1 MHTFEY
7 PAVRAAVSAPAGAAF
22 LRDSRLAAARIV
34 DTARASSASLE
45 VFGSFLLGEV
55 EFALPASTLR
65 EVVNYPARVMPVP
78 LSPPFLDGVFNLR
91 GQVIPV
97 LNLARI
103 FDAAAPASSA
113 SHKIAI
119 VEHDGI
125 QLGIVF
131 TATGEVLRVRPEQ
144 RSVIAR
150 RPGDVGQGGDAHQG
164 LHGGVVA
171 GTIMLDDGARLLQVL
186 DARALV
192 SIENVPQ
199 VQALKATSRALE
211 KNNFQLLAERRQCV
225 SFRAGGTAFAFEM
238 SAIREIIAVPE
249 LKASVMNGRLCQGRI
264 NFRGNP
270 VAVVDFAALLRVGAK
285 DGGGKEPCA
294 ALARTPEQRILIS
307 RIGDSLIGLLVDSVD
322 NIFHFFDNDV
332 LPIPLLSKARAGM
345 FAGCMTRDGSDF
357 LFLDHRQI
365 FSQDELLE
373 ITAGHL
379 NLYQN
384 EIDGAS
390 RRVARE
396 VYIAFT
402 LGSAWAVPIAQVRE
416 IIPFCEALVCPPGLP
431 GFVHGIL
438 NLRGQMVTVIDLR
451 RLYDMPGCVDCD
463 VAKILMVEDGDERYG
478 LIVDAVDN
486 IVTVAASARRSS
498 PKLLCGAN
506 RDHHHADE
514 VLEVPDA
521 AGAPAT
527 INVFDRDGFLALL
540 KAGMAEA

>member
-1 MHTFEY
+1 MHTFEMS
-7 PAVRAAVSAPAGAAF
+7 AVRSAPPAGATF
-22 LRDSRLAAARIV
+22 LRDSRMAAARIV
-34 DTARASSASLE
+34 DTARASSATLE

-55 EFALPASTLR
+55 EFALAASTLR

-78 LSPPFLDGVFNLR
+78 LSPRFLDGVFNLR

-103 FDAAAPASSA
+103 FDPAAPASDGA
-113 SHKIAI
+113 HKVAI

-131 TATGEVLRVRPEQ
+131 DATGEVLRVRPEQ
-144 RSVIAR
+144 RSIMAR
-150 RPGDVGQGGDAHQG
+150 RDNDGVHA
-164 LHGGVVA
+164 GGVVA
-171 GTIMLDDGARLLQVL
+171 GTILLDDGARLLQVL

-199 VQALKATSRALE
+199 VQALKATSRSVE
-211 KNNFQLLAERRQCV
+211 KNQFHLLAERRQCV

-238 SAIREIIAVPE
+238 GAIREIIEVPE
-249 LKASVMNGRLCQGRI
+249 LKPSVMNGRLCQGRM
-264 NFRGNP
+264 NFRGSP
-270 VAVVDFAALLRVGAK
+270 VAVVDFAALLQVGAPA
-285 DGGGKEPCA
+285 GSAAQGPCEQGP
-294 ALARTPEQRILIS
+294 RSPDQRILIS

-322 NIFHFFDNDV
+322 NIFHFFDSDV

-345 FAGCMTRDGSDF
+345 FAGCMTRDGSDY

-373 ITAGHL
+373 ISAGHV
-379 NLYQN
+379 NLYQDEAAN
-384 EIDGAS
+384 GRA
-390 RRVARE
+390 RAARE

-402 LGSAWAVPIAQVRE
+402 LESSWAVPIAQVRE
-416 IIPFCEALVCPPGLP
+416 IIPFCEGLVRPPGLP

-438 NLRGQMVTVIDLR
+438 NLRGAMVTVIDLR
-451 RLYDMPGCVDCD
+451 RLYGMPACEACD
-463 VAKILMVEDGDERYG
+463 SAKILMVEDGEERFG

-486 IVTVAASARRSS
+486 IVTVPASARRSS

-506 RDHHHADE
+506 RDHTHADE
-514 VLEVPDA
+514 VLEVPSASGA
-521 AGAPAT
+521 AAT
-527 INVFDRDGFLALL
+527 MNVFDRSGFLAMLA
-540 KAGMAEA
+540 AGMQVA